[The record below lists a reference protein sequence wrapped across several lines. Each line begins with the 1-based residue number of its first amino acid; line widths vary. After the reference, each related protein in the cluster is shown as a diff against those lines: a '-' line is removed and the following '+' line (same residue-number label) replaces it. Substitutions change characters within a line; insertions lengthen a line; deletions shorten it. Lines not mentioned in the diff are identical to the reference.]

1 MKKSILLFLS
11 LILVFSFT
19 SCSDNTSDIP
29 EDDGRPVVVTTIF
42 PVYDWTRNIAGDNG
56 NVIYLDK
63 SGADM
68 HSFEPTASDIALLA
82 KADVFIHIGGVS
94 DKWVDSAIESA
105 KNDSLAVLSLM
116 TVTGVLEEETVEGMQ
131 IHDHEDKN
139 TDEYDEHIWLS
150 LKKAQTS
157 VDAICEALCKA
168 DSINAETYKTNA
180 SAYNN
185 KLCELDGKYASLMSS
200 AKRNTILVAD
210 RFPFRYLTED
220 YGIEY
225 FAAFPGCSAE
235 SEASFDTMTFLIE
248 KTKELSLPCI
258 LIIENS
264 DGKLADTISRETGT
278 KVLTLGS
285 CQSVTQAQAENGL
298 TYLSVME
305 NNLTTL
311 TEALS

>member
-1 MKKSILLFLS
+1 MKKLISLFLS
-11 LILVFSFT
+11 FIIIFSFAA
-19 SCSDNTSDIP
+19 CADNVTDIP
-29 EDDGRPVVVTTIF
+29 EDNGSPVVITTVF
-42 PVYDWTRNIAGDNG
+42 SVYDWTRNITGDRC

-68 HSFEPTASDIALLA
+68 HSFEPTASDIALLS
-82 KADVFIHIGGVS
+82 KADIFIHIGGVS
-94 DKWVDSAIESA
+94 DKWVDSAVESA

-131 IHDHEDKN
+131 THDHEDKN

-168 DSINAETYKTNA
+168 DNTNAETYKANA
-180 SAYNN
+180 TAYNKKLSELN
-185 KLCELDGKYASLMSS
+185 KKFELLMSG

-235 SEASFDTMTFLIE
+235 SEASFETMTFLIE

-258 LIIENS
+258 FIIENS
-264 DGKLADTISRETGT
+264 DGRLADTISRETGA

-285 CQSVTQAQAENGL
+285 CQSVTQADAENGL

-305 NNLTTL
+305 NNLKTL

>member
-1 MKKSILLFLS
+1 MKKLISLFLS
-11 LILVFSFT
+11 FIIIFSFAA
-19 SCSDNTSDIP
+19 CADNVTDIP
-29 EDDGRPVVVTTIF
+29 EDDGKLTVVTTVF
-42 PVYDWTRNIAGDNG
+42 PVYDWTRNVTGDMC

-68 HSFEPTASDIALLA
+68 HSFEPTASDIVLLA
-82 KADVFIHIGGVS
+82 EADVFIHIGGVS
-94 DKWVDSAIESA
+94 DKWVESAVESA
-105 KNDSLAVLSLM
+105 KNDSLKVLSLM

-131 IHDHEDKN
+131 IHDHSEMN
-139 TDEYDEHIWLS
+139 TEEYDEHIWLS
-150 LKKAQTS
+150 LKKAQTA
-157 VDAICEALCKA
+157 VNAICETLCKA
-168 DSINAETYKTNA
+168 DSENAETYRSNA
-180 SAYNN
+180 AAYTD
-185 KLCELDGKYASLMSS
+185 KLSELDGRYTSLMSS

-235 SEASFDTMTFLIE
+235 SEASFETMTFLIE

-258 LIIENS
+258 LVIEKS
-264 DGKLADTISRETGT
+264 DGKLADTISRETGV

-285 CQSVTQAQAENGL
+285 CQSVTQADADKGL

-311 TEALS
+311 TEALG

>member
-1 MKKSILLFLS
+1 MKKAILLFLS
-11 LILVFSFT
+11 LILIFSFT
-19 SCSDNTSDIP
+19 ACSDNTSDIP
-29 EDDGRPVVVTTIF
+29 EDDGRPVVVTTVF
-42 PVYDWTRNIAGDNG
+42 PVYDWTRNIAGDNC

-105 KNDSLAVLSLM
+105 KNDSISVLSLM

-157 VDAICEALCKA
+157 VDAICETLCKA

-185 KLCELDGKYASLMSS
+185 KLCELDGKFETLTAS

-264 DGKLADTISRETGT
+264 DGKLADTISRETGA

-311 TEALS
+311 TEALG

>member
-1 MKKSILLFLS
+1 MKKLISLFLS
-11 LILVFSFT
+11 FIIIFSFAA
-19 SCSDNTSDIP
+19 CADNVTDIP
-29 EDDGRPVVVTTIF
+29 EDDGKLTVVTTVF
-42 PVYDWTRNIAGDNG
+42 PVYDWTRNVTGDMC

-68 HSFEPTASDIALLA
+68 HSFEPTASDIALLS

-185 KLCELDGKYASLMSS
+185 KLCELDGRFETLTAS

-264 DGKLADTISRETGT
+264 DGKLADTISRETGA

>member
-1 MKKSILLFLS
+1 MKKIVLLFLS
-11 LILVFSFT
+11 LILIFSFT
-19 SCSDNTSDIP
+19 SCSGNVTDIP
-29 EDDGRPVVVTTIF
+29 EDDGRPVVVTTVF
-42 PVYDWTRNIAGDNG
+42 PVYDWTRNVAGDCC

-94 DKWVDSAIESA
+94 DKWVESAIDSA
-105 KNDSLAVLSLM
+105 KNSSLSVLSLM

-131 IHDHEDKN
+131 IHEHEDKN

-150 LKKAQTS
+150 LRKAQTS
-157 VDAICEALCKA
+157 VDAICEALCEA
-168 DSINAETYKTNA
+168 DGVNAGTYRANA
-180 SAYNN
+180 DAYNL
-185 KLCELDGKYASLMSS
+185 KLGELDGKYEALMKS
-200 AKRNTILVAD
+200 AVRNTILVAD

-235 SEASFDTMTFLIE
+235 SEASFETMTFLIE

-285 CQSVTQAQAENGL
+285 CQSVTQAQADGGL

-305 NNLTTL
+305 GNLKTL

>member
-1 MKKSILLFLS
+1 MKKSFLLFLS
-11 LILVFSFT
+11 LILILTFSA
-19 SCSDNTSDIP
+19 CSGNVQDIP
-29 EDDGRPVVVTTIF
+29 ENDGSPVIVTTVF
-42 PVYDWTRNIAGDNG
+42 PVYDWTRNIAGDNC

-94 DKWVDSAIESA
+94 DKWVDSAVDSA
-105 KNDSLAVLSLM
+105 KNDSLEVLSLM

-150 LKKAQTS
+150 LRKAQTA
-157 VDAICEALCKA
+157 VNAICETLCKA
-168 DSINAETYKTNA
+168 DGDNAETYRANA
-180 SAYNN
+180 TAYNN
-185 KLCELDGKYASLMSS
+185 KLNELDGKYASLMSS
-200 AKRNTILVAD
+200 AKQNTILVAD

-235 SEASFDTMTFLIE
+235 SEASFETITFLIE

-264 DGKLADTISRETGT
+264 DGKLADTISHETGA

-285 CQSVTQAQAENGL
+285 CQSVTQSEAENGL

>member
-1 MKKSILLFLS
+1 MKKVIILFLS
-11 LILVFSFT
+11 FILILSFT
-19 SCSDNTSDIP
+19 ACTDNTADIA
-29 EDDGRPVVVTTIF
+29 EDDGKLTVVTTVF
-42 PVYDWTRNIAGDNG
+42 PVYDWTRNVTGDMC

-68 HSFEPTASDIALLA
+68 HSFEPTASDIVLLA
-82 KADVFIHIGGVS
+82 EADVFIHIGGVS
-94 DKWVDSAIESA
+94 DKWVDSAINSA
-105 KNDSLAVLSLM
+105 ENDSLKVLSLM

-131 IHDHEDKN
+131 IHDHGEAD

-150 LKKAQTS
+150 LKKAQTA
-157 VDAICEALCKA
+157 VNAICDTLCKA
-168 DSINAETYKTNA
+168 DSENAETYKSNA
-180 SAYNN
+180 AAYTD
-185 KLCELDGKYASLMSS
+185 KLSELDGKYASLMSE

-235 SEASFDTMTFLIE
+235 SEASFETMTFLIE

-258 LIIENS
+258 LVIEKS
-264 DGKLADTISRETGT
+264 DGKLADTISRETGV

-285 CQSVTQAQAENGL
+285 CQSVTQADADKGL

-311 TEALS
+311 TEALG

>member
-1 MKKSILLFLS
+1 MKKLISLFLS
-11 LILVFSFT
+11 FIIIFSFAA
-19 SCSDNTSDIP
+19 CSDNVTDIP
-29 EDDGRPVVVTTIF
+29 EDDGKLTVVTTVF
-42 PVYDWTRNIAGDNG
+42 PVYDWTRNVTGDMC

-68 HSFEPTASDIALLA
+68 HSFEPTASDIVLLA
-82 KADVFIHIGGVS
+82 EADVFIHIGGVS
-94 DKWVDSAIESA
+94 DKWVESAVESA
-105 KNDSLAVLSLM
+105 KNDSLEVLSLM

-131 IHDHEDKN
+131 IHNHGEMN
-139 TDEYDEHIWLS
+139 TEEYDEHIWLS
-150 LKKAQTS
+150 LKKAQTA
-157 VDAICEALCKA
+157 VNAICDTLCKA
-168 DSINAETYKTNA
+168 DSENAETYRSNA
-180 SAYNN
+180 AAYTD
-185 KLCELDGKYASLMSS
+185 KLSELDGRYTSLMSS

-235 SEASFDTMTFLIE
+235 SEASFETMTFLIE

-258 LIIENS
+258 LVIEKS
-264 DGKLADTISRETGT
+264 DGKLADTISRETGA

-285 CQSVTQAQAENGL
+285 CQSVTQADADKGL

-311 TEALS
+311 TEALG